1 MYTVSDVHIP
11 IPRRVHAVHITDG
24 IHEIPKKYFADCH
37 QLKHIILSEDFKTFG
52 IYTFENCRNLV

>member
-1 MYTVSDVHIP
+1 MHIP

-37 QLKHIILSEDFKTFG
+37 QLKHIILSDDIKTFG
-52 IYTFENCRNLV
+52 IYAFENCRNLV